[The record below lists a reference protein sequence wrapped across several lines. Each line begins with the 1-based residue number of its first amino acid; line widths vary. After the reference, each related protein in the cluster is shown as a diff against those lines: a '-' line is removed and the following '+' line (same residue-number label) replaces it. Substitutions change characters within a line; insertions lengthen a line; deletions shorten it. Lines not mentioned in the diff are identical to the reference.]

1 MTDKELAK
9 LLYRI
14 ADLVQFAARVSELP
28 TCNDCAIQTACKIRP
43 ECGGEVRYNCPL
55 WQMTEPE
62 VEEHESN

>member
-14 ADLVQFAARVSELP
+14 ADLVRLAARVSELP

-43 ECGGEVRYNCPL
+43 EWGDEVRYNCPL
-55 WQMTEPE
+55 WQMPDK
-62 VEEHESN
+62 EEEENES